1 MGEKKFEF
9 EYDKVTP
16 LEKRQKEIETIR
28 EKHPD
33 KIPIIAEAKPG
44 SILSITKKKF
54 LVPADLTV
62 GSFMFELRKRM
73 NLGPEAALFI
83 FINNNIIPPTGSL
96 LGDIYK
102 KFKDIDGFLKITFCE
117 ENVFG

>member
-44 SILSITKKKF
+44 SKLSITIHY
-54 LVPADLTV
+54 
-62 GSFMFELRKRM
+62 
-73 NLGPEAALFI
+73 I
-83 FINNNIIPPTGSL
+83 F
-96 LGDIYK
+96 
-102 KFKDIDGFLKITFCE
+102 
-117 ENVFG
+117 

>member
-16 LEKRQKEIETIR
+16 LEKRQKEVETIR

-33 KIPIIAEAKPG
+33 KIPIIVEAKP
-44 SILSITKKKF
+44 SSKLSISKKKF
-54 LVPADLTV
+54 LVPEDLTV
-62 GSFMFELRKRM
+62 GSFMFQLRKRM
-73 NLGPEAALFI
+73 SLGPEAALFI
-83 FINNNIIPPTGSL
+83 FINNNVIPPSGSL
-96 LGDIYK
+96 LGEVYK
-102 KFKDIDGFLKITFCE
+102 KHKDVDGFLKITFCE